1 MEEYISDVAHK
12 GELKVGDNLYIKDVD
27 SEDYWVTAVLT
38 APDPDTGYY
47 YTISPLSGEKPVIDN
62 MVTTNTA
69 QTISGNKNFTGTL
82 TLNNANIATQSWVE
96 SQEFAEDS
104 NVVHLTGAETINGS
118 KTFTG
123 NTIFTN
129 NIGNISNYVPETYQ
143 KILYLAD
150 GANQS
155 SFKFGIYQWQ
165 DQLTVTARSSA
176 NSWLRDLWQCNA
188 NTGVTNFAQTPT
200 IPTPSEDTT
209 TSIQADTV
217 GARNTKIQS
226 YHDSTKQ
233 DKTDNNLTTTD
244 KTIVGAINEVNAKPS
259 MPELDEDFV
268 NYSSDVL
275 PNELDN
281 RVEIIQGDITNF
293 ELEAESYDIVYARLV
308 LQHVHGVDIALKNA
322 YRALKKGGKI
332 LITDVDEGLFGIIDP
347 PIPEL
352 AYALGQHIQ
361 EQVIEGGDR
370 FIGRKF
376 WRMLKS
382 ADFSKVDFEL
392 LPVNSD
398 EVGIEAFIPQVDYEE
413 MSTMIE
419 NDLLVEEDIEKVKQ
433 AANKFLEADYP
444 FALLVLF
451 FVVGTK

>member
-1 MEEYISDVAHK
+1 MQTEKCERLIKRMDV
-12 GELKVGDNLYIKDVD
+12 
-27 SEDYWVTAVLT
+27 
-38 APDPDTGYY
+38 
-47 YTISPLSGEKPVIDN
+47 
-62 MVTTNTA
+62 
-69 QTISGNKNFTGTL
+69 
-82 TLNNANIATQSWVE
+82 
-96 SQEFAEDS
+96 
-104 NVVHLTGAETINGS
+104 
-118 KTFTG
+118 
-123 NTIFTN
+123 
-129 NIGNISNYVPETYQ
+129 
-143 KILYLAD
+143 
-150 GANQS
+150 
-155 SFKFGIYQWQ
+155 
-165 DQLTVTARSSA
+165 
-176 NSWLRDLWQCNA
+176 
-188 NTGVTNFAQTPT
+188 
-200 IPTPSEDTT
+200 
-209 TSIQADTV
+209 QA
-217 GARNTKIQS
+217 
-226 YHDSTKQ
+226 
-233 DKTDNNLTTTD
+233 NLTWAREEKLIRSHVD
-244 KTIVGAINEVNAKPS
+244 DVNAPLRILEIGSGPGTITRRLCKIFPNAEITCL
-259 MPELDEDFV
+259 ELDEDFV

-281 RVEIIQGDITNF
+281 RVEIVQGDITNV
-293 ELEAESYDIVYARLV
+293 ELEAESYDLVYARLV
-308 LQHVHGVDIALKNA
+308 LQHVHGVDLALANA

-376 WRMLKS
+376 WRMLKA
-382 ADFSKVDFEL
+382 ADFGKVDFDL

-433 AANKFLEADYP
+433 AAGKFLTADYP